1 METTKF
7 TQNEDAE
14 MYPVAAKEGKICKRS
29 PNFKILDKK
38 RTLIL
43 LIGLSENKK
52 IRRFIRKENVRKITF
67 SEIASEIQED
77 DAIESWTEFQRN
89 LNTEF
94 SKRVQNALKKG
105 TAVVEKN
112 FKSLDCRLGFLE
124 MAMEKNLAM
133 ETILIVSK
141 VELKKDRELAKQLAS
156 RNLLK
161 GIDKIY
167 FL

>member
-1 METTKF
+1 MEKEQF
-7 TQNEDAE
+7 TQNKYVDLF
-14 MYPVAAKEGKICKRS
+14 PVAAKEGDLCKKK
-29 PNFKILDKK
+29 PDFKKMDKK

-43 LIGLSENKK
+43 LIGLSDNKK
-52 IRRFIRKENVRKITF
+52 IRKFAKKENVRKITF
-67 SEIASEIQED
+67 SEIAGEIQED
-77 DAIESWTEFQRN
+77 NIETWNEFQRN

>member
-29 PNFKILDKK
+29 PNFKKLDKK

-105 TAVVEKN
+105 TAVVE
-112 FKSLDCRLGFLE
+112 

>member
-14 MYPVAAKEGKICKRS
+14 MYPVAAKEGKICKR
-29 PNFKILDKK
+29 

>member
-29 PNFKILDKK
+29 PNFKKLDKK

-89 LNTEF
+89 LNTD
-94 SKRVQNALKKG
+94 ALKKG